1 VNYLVLSETGLVTGR
16 KLQAELGGVIHG
28 YAKRVTASDV
38 RPFDDVGAALR
49 DLFGHNVPNRGEP
62 LVALCASGIVIR
74 HLAPVLDDKH
84 VDAPVLA
91 LAEDG
96 SAVAP
101 LLGGH
106 HGANDL
112 ARRIGKILNVTPAIT
127 TASDNLFGIALDEP
141 PAGWRL
147 ANPMD
152 MRSFVAELRAGAA
165 VKINGDVPWLRDS
178 DLPMDDGAAL
188 QITVADG
195 PLEGNARHL
204 VYHRRNV
211 ALGVGCE
218 RGIEAAELIELVT
231 ETLTTHDVSPLSLAG
246 VFSIDIKSDE
256 AAIHALAAHFGLP
269 ARFFDLTAL
278 QAQEDRLANPSDIVK
293 AETGVAG
300 VAEAAALSA
309 VGERGQLVVEKHKS
323 RRATCAVA
331 RGDQIIDPNRL
342 GTARGHLAIIGIGP
356 GRADWRT
363 GAAEAALRRADI
375 IVGYRLYLDLIADLI
390 VDKQQRAYDLGEE
403 EDRVRAAIEL
413 AAEGQNVA
421 LVSSGDAGVYAMAAL
436 AHELLDRDD
445 APASWDRISVELS
458 PGISAMQ
465 AAALRAG
472 APLGHDFCAISL
484 SDLLTPREVIL
495 QRIEAAASGD
505 FVISFYNPVS
515 KRRRDLLAIA
525 RDALLQHRPGDTP
538 VILARNLG
546 RAEESITVLPLN
558 ELRVDDVDMLTL
570 VMVGSSETRARRRGD
585 GTWSVYTPRGY
596 AAKHSKSSKE
606 ANS

>member
-1 VNYLVLSETGLVTGR
+1 MNYLVLSEAGLATGR

-28 YAKRVTASDV
+28 YAKRVIAPDV

-49 DLFGHNVPNRGEP
+49 DLFGLGDP

-74 HLAPVLDDKH
+74 HLATVLDGKH
-84 VDAPVLA
+84 LDAPVLA

-112 ARRIGKILNVTPAIT
+112 ARRIGQILDVTPAIT
-127 TASDNLFGIALDEP
+127 TAGDNLFGVALDEP
-141 PAGWRL
+141 PIGWRL
-147 ANPMD
+147 ANPKHMK
-152 MRSFVAELRAGAA
+152 SFVAELRTGAA
-165 VKINGDVPWLRDS
+165 VRINGDSPWLRDS
-178 DLPMDDGAAL
+178 DLPQDESAAL
-188 QITVADG
+188 DITITDAPLDG
-195 PLEGNARHL
+195 DGRHL
-204 VYHRRNV
+204 VYHRQNL
-211 ALGVGCE
+211 ALGIGCE
-218 RGIEAAELIELVT
+218 RGIDAAELIELVT
-231 ETLTTHDVSPLSLAG
+231 ETLTAYDLSPLSLAG
-246 VFSIDIKSDE
+246 IFSIDIKSDE
-256 AAIHALAAHFGLP
+256 AAIHDLAAHFDLP
-269 ARFFDLTAL
+269 ARFFDLVAL

-300 VAEAAALSA
+300 VAEAAALA
-309 VGERGQLVVEKHKS
+309 AIGDQGNLIVEKHKS
-323 RRATCAVA
+323 RRATCAIA
-331 RGDQIIDPNRL
+331 RADQLIDLKEL

-363 GAAEAALRRADI
+363 GAAEAALRRAEI

-390 VDKQQRAYDLGEE
+390 VDKQHRAYGLGEE
-403 EDRVRAAIEL
+403 EDRVLMAIEL
-413 AAEGQNVA
+413 AATGQNVA

-436 AHELLDRDD
+436 AHELLDHDG

-484 SDLLTPREVIL
+484 SDLLTPRQVIL
-495 QRIEAAASGD
+495 RRIEAAASGD

-525 RDALLQHRPGDTP
+525 RDTLLQHRPVDTP

-546 RAEESITVLPLN
+546 RAGENITVLPLN

-596 AAKHSKSSKE
+596 DAKNIEPHKE
-606 ANS
+606 TKP